1 MNFLGLTG
9 FLGGVAYYACLFI
22 VLVVVAV
29 AGVFCGKKLRDRKDA
44 KKSNEIEKETT
55 ITQ

>member
-1 MNFLGLTG
+1 MDFFCLTG
-9 FLGGVAYYACLFI
+9 FLGGVLYYACLFI

-29 AGVFCGKKLRDRKDA
+29 AGVFCGKKLRDMKDRK
-44 KKSNEIEKETT
+44 KLKETEDGTT

>member
-1 MNFLGLTG
+1 MDFFGLTG
-9 FLGGVAYYACLFI
+9 FLGGVLYYACLFI

-29 AGVFCGKKLRDRKDA
+29 AGVFCGKKLRDMKDRK
-44 KKSNEIEKETT
+44 KLKETEDGTT